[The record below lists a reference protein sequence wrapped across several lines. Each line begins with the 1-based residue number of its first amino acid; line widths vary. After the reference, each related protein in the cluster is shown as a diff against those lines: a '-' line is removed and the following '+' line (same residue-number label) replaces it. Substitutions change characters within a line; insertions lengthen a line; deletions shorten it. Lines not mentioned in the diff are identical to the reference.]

1 MAARQDLFAA
11 LIRLAGAGAE
21 KCTCL
26 RFAIG
31 GGHRRRCIHRMSS
44 QRGHFAVSPPTDAAG
59 DYRRLLAT
67 LASRARRMGSRDP
80 EGAAQEALRRS
91 LEHASSQPAIIYYF
105 SQDLPADAQ
114 PPEWPLDQLFA
125 WLHGVLQYV
134 VREEHNRAANRRE
147 VTGADGHQDAADPAP
162 GQIDVLI
169 QKEIQEIV
177 ADCLPRL
184 DSEYRT
190 VLRMR
195 ADGLKY
201 GEIARRLGTNE
212 NTVATWVSRGIRE
225 LAQLVRTRT
234 NRQGTP
240 HD

>member
-1 MAARQDLFAA
+1 
-11 LIRLAGAGAE
+11 
-21 KCTCL
+21 
-26 RFAIG
+26 
-31 GGHRRRCIHRMSS
+31 MSS
-44 QRGHFAVSPPTDAAG
+44 QRGHLVDGERLPVSPPTDAAS
-59 DYRRLLAT
+59 DYRRLLGT
-67 LASRARRMGSRDP
+67 LASRARRLGSRDP
-80 EGAAQEALRRS
+80 EAAAQEALKRS
-91 LEHASSQPAIIYYF
+91 LENAGSQPAIVYYF
-105 SQDLPADAQ
+105 SQDLPADAK

-134 VREEHNRAANRRE
+134 VREEHNRAYNRRE
-147 VTGADGHQDAADPAP
+147 VSGADGHADPADPAP
-162 GQIDVLI
+162 SQIDILV

-177 ADCLPRL
+177 ADCFPML

-201 GEIARRLGTNE
+201 GEIARRLGINE

-234 NRQGTP
+234 NRQGIT

>member
-1 MAARQDLFAA
+1 
-11 LIRLAGAGAE
+11 
-21 KCTCL
+21 
-26 RFAIG
+26 
-31 GGHRRRCIHRMSS
+31 MSS
-44 QRGHFAVSPPTDAAG
+44 QRGHLVDGERLPVSHRTDAAS

-67 LASRARRMGSRDP
+67 LAARARRLGSRDP
-80 EGAAQEALRRS
+80 EGAAQEALKRS
-91 LEHASSQPAIIYYF
+91 LENAGSQPAIVYYF
-105 SQDLPADAQ
+105 GEDLPANAK

-125 WLHGVLQYV
+125 WLHGVLHYV
-134 VREEHNRAANRRE
+134 VREEHNRASNRRE
-147 VTGADGHQDAADPAP
+147 VPGADGHPDPADPAP

-169 QKEIQEIV
+169 RKEIQEIV

-184 DSEYRT
+184 DSEYQT

-212 NTVATWVSRGIRE
+212 NTIATWVSRGIRD
-225 LAQLVRTRT
+225 LAELVRTRT
-234 NRQGTP
+234 NRQGIP